1 MWDKIQYAF
10 LYSWVK
16 VHALL
21 PMRALYVL
29 SDILYVLIYKIAG
42 YRVKV
47 VRRNITASFPDKSK
61 AEWRQL
67 ERRFYHHFADYIV
80 ETIKLA
86 HISLD
91 EIQQRAYLK
100 NPELVDQLM
109 EKGHTCFILTM
120 GHYGNWEWF
129 SGSTT
134 RFEDSRIY
142 QIYRPLNNKAFDK
155 LFADLRTQFGS
166 FGIKKNDTI
175 RDIIK
180 LKQDKTKSVVIFL
193 ADQTPSKANLHYWT
207 EFLHQDTAILTG
219 PERIARK
226 LNLPVIFLDT
236 QKVKRGYYTVDMKL
250 ITENHAEEPEL
261 RRHVYG
267 RPIVVGRKAWI
278 GAGAT
283 VLPGVTVGE
292 NAIVAAGAVVTG
304 DVPANAIVGG
314 VPARVIRNIRQ

>member
-207 EFLHQDTAILTG
+207 TFLNQDTAMLNG
-219 PERIARK
+219 AERIARK
-226 LNLPVIFLDT
+226 LDLPVIFLDV
-236 QKVKRGYYTVDMKL
+236 QKVKRGYYTVEMKL
-250 ITENHAEEPEL
+250 MTAHAKQTAENEITESYARMTEKMIL
-261 RRHVYG
+261 R
-267 RPIVVGRKAWI
+267 
-278 GAGAT
+278 
-283 VLPGVTVGE
+283 
-292 NAIVAAGAVVTG
+292 N
-304 DVPANAIVGG
+304 PAYWLWTHK
-314 VPARVIRNIRQ
+314 RWKYKRE

>member
-61 AEWRQL
+61 AELRQL

-91 EIQQRAYLK
+91 EIQRRAYLK

-109 EKGHTCFILTM
+109 EKAILASSSRWGIMAT
-120 GHYGNWEWF
+120 GNGF
-129 SGSTT
+129 PV
-134 RFEDSRIY
+134 
-142 QIYRPLNNKAFDK
+142 RPLA
-155 LFADLRTQFGS
+155 LRTHAS
-166 FGIKKNDTI
+166 I
-175 RDIIK
+175 R
-180 LKQDKTKSVVIFL
+180 
-193 ADQTPSKANLHYWT
+193 
-207 EFLHQDTAILTG
+207 
-219 PERIARK
+219 
-226 LNLPVIFLDT
+226 
-236 QKVKRGYYTVDMKL
+236 YTV
-250 ITENHAEEPEL
+250 
-261 RRHVYG
+261 R
-267 RPIVVGRKAWI
+267 
-278 GAGAT
+278 
-283 VLPGVTVGE
+283 
-292 NAIVAAGAVVTG
+292 
-304 DVPANAIVGG
+304 
-314 VPARVIRNIRQ
+314 

>member
-61 AEWRQL
+61 AELRQL

-91 EIQQRAYLK
+91 EIQQRAYLR

-109 EKGHTCFILTM
+109 KKGHTCFILTM

-142 QIYRPLNNKAFDK
+142 QIYRPLNNKAFDM

-166 FGIKKNDTI
+166 FGIKKTI
-175 RDIIK
+175 R
-180 LKQDKTKSVVIFL
+180 
-193 ADQTPSKANLHYWT
+193 
-207 EFLHQDTAILTG
+207 
-219 PERIARK
+219 
-226 LNLPVIFLDT
+226 
-236 QKVKRGYYTVDMKL
+236 
-250 ITENHAEEPEL
+250 
-261 RRHVYG
+261 YG
-267 RPIVVGRKAWI
+267 ISSS
-278 GAGAT
+278 
-283 VLPGVTVGE
+283 
-292 NAIVAAGAVVTG
+292 
-304 DVPANAIVGG
+304 
-314 VPARVIRNIRQ
+314 

>member
-250 ITENHAEEPEL
+250 ITENQKETPENYITERYARLLEKMIL
-261 RRHVYG
+261 R
-267 RPIVVGRKAWI
+267 
-278 GAGAT
+278 
-283 VLPGVTVGE
+283 
-292 NAIVAAGAVVTG
+292 
-304 DVPANAIVGG
+304 DPAYWLWTHKRWKHKHEQQG
-314 VPARVIRNIRQ
+314 

>member
-61 AEWRQL
+61 AELRQL

-91 EIQQRAYLK
+91 EIQQRAYLR

-142 QIYRPLNNKAFDK
+142 QIYRPLNNKA
-155 LFADLRTQFGS
+155 
-166 FGIKKNDTI
+166 
-175 RDIIK
+175 
-180 LKQDKTKSVVIFL
+180 VV
-193 ADQTPSKANLHYWT
+193 
-207 EFLHQDTAILTG
+207 
-219 PERIARK
+219 
-226 LNLPVIFLDT
+226 
-236 QKVKRGYYTVDMKL
+236 
-250 ITENHAEEPEL
+250 
-261 RRHVYG
+261 
-267 RPIVVGRKAWI
+267 
-278 GAGAT
+278 
-283 VLPGVTVGE
+283 
-292 NAIVAAGAVVTG
+292 
-304 DVPANAIVGG
+304 
-314 VPARVIRNIRQ
+314 

>member
-193 ADQTPSKANLHYWT
+193 ADQTPSKANRHYWT

-250 ITENHAEEPEL
+250 ITENPKETPENYITEQYARLLEKMIL
-261 RRHVYG
+261 R
-267 RPIVVGRKAWI
+267 
-278 GAGAT
+278 
-283 VLPGVTVGE
+283 
-292 NAIVAAGAVVTG
+292 
-304 DVPANAIVGG
+304 DPAYWLWTHKRWKHKHEQQG
-314 VPARVIRNIRQ
+314 

>member
-250 ITENHAEEPEL
+250 ITENPKETPENYITEQYARLLEKMIL
-261 RRHVYG
+261 R
-267 RPIVVGRKAWI
+267 
-278 GAGAT
+278 
-283 VLPGVTVGE
+283 
-292 NAIVAAGAVVTG
+292 
-304 DVPANAIVGG
+304 DPAYWLWTHKRWKHKHEQQG
-314 VPARVIRNIRQ
+314 

>member
-61 AEWRQL
+61 AELRQL

-91 EIQQRAYLK
+91 EIQQRAYLR

-109 EKGHTCFILTM
+109 AKGHTCFILTM
-120 GHYGNWEWF
+120 RHLWQLGMV
-129 SGSTT
+129 
-134 RFEDSRIY
+134 
-142 QIYRPLNNKAFDK
+142 
-155 LFADLRTQFGS
+155 LRLDHPFRGLTYLS
-166 FGIKKNDTI
+166 
-175 RDIIK
+175 DIPPV
-180 LKQDKTKSVVIFL
+180 KQQGF
-193 ADQTPSKANLHYWT
+193 
-207 EFLHQDTAILTG
+207 
-219 PERIARK
+219 
-226 LNLPVIFLDT
+226 
-236 QKVKRGYYTVDMKL
+236 
-250 ITENHAEEPEL
+250 
-261 RRHVYG
+261 
-267 RPIVVGRKAWI
+267 
-278 GAGAT
+278 
-283 VLPGVTVGE
+283 
-292 NAIVAAGAVVTG
+292 
-304 DVPANAIVGG
+304 
-314 VPARVIRNIRQ
+314 

>member
-61 AEWRQL
+61 AELRQL

-91 EIQQRAYLK
+91 EIQQRAYLR

-109 EKGHTCFILTM
+109 AKGHTCFILTM

-250 ITENHAEEPEL
+250 ITENPKETPEIYITERYARLLEKMIL
-261 RRHVYG
+261 R
-267 RPIVVGRKAWI
+267 
-278 GAGAT
+278 
-283 VLPGVTVGE
+283 
-292 NAIVAAGAVVTG
+292 
-304 DVPANAIVGG
+304 DPAYWLWTHKRWKHKHEQQG
-314 VPARVIRNIRQ
+314 

>member
-1 MWDKIQYAF
+1 MWNKIQYAF

-120 GHYGNWEWF
+120 ALWQLGMVL
-129 SGSTT
+129 
-134 RFEDSRIY
+134 RIDHPF
-142 QIYRPLNNKAFDK
+142 RGLTH
-155 LFADLRTQFGS
+155 LS
-166 FGIKKNDTI
+166 
-175 RDIIK
+175 DIPSV
-180 LKQDKTKSVVIFL
+180 KQQGL
-193 ADQTPSKANLHYWT
+193 
-207 EFLHQDTAILTG
+207 
-219 PERIARK
+219 
-226 LNLPVIFLDT
+226 
-236 QKVKRGYYTVDMKL
+236 
-250 ITENHAEEPEL
+250 
-261 RRHVYG
+261 
-267 RPIVVGRKAWI
+267 
-278 GAGAT
+278 
-283 VLPGVTVGE
+283 
-292 NAIVAAGAVVTG
+292 
-304 DVPANAIVGG
+304 
-314 VPARVIRNIRQ
+314 

>member
-91 EIQQRAYLK
+91 EIQQRAYLR

-250 ITENHAEEPEL
+250 ITENAKETPENYITERYARLLEKMIL
-261 RRHVYG
+261 R
-267 RPIVVGRKAWI
+267 
-278 GAGAT
+278 
-283 VLPGVTVGE
+283 
-292 NAIVAAGAVVTG
+292 
-304 DVPANAIVGG
+304 DPAYWLWTHKRWKHKHEQQG
-314 VPARVIRNIRQ
+314 

>member
-1 MWDKIQYAF
+1 MLQYAI

-61 AEWRQL
+61 EESRRL

-86 HISLD
+86 HISQE
-91 EIQQRAYLK
+91 EIQRRAFMS

-109 EKGHTCFILTM
+109 EKGHSCVMFVM

-129 SGSTT
+129 TGCNSQFKDASV
-134 RFEDSRIY
+134 Y
-142 QIYRPLNNKAFDK
+142 QIYRPLNNKAFDR
-155 LFADLRTQFGS
+155 LFIKMRTQFGA

-180 LKQDKTKSVVIFL
+180 LKQDKTRSVVVFL

-226 LNLPVIFLDT
+226 LNIPVIFADC
-236 QKVKRGYYTVDMKL
+236 QMIRRGYYTVGLTLLSENPKETAENQ
-250 ITENHAEEPEL
+250 ITEQYARIMEKAIL
-261 RRHVYG
+261 R
-267 RPIVVGRKAWI
+267 
-278 GAGAT
+278 
-283 VLPGVTVGE
+283 
-292 NAIVAAGAVVTG
+292 
-304 DVPANAIVGG
+304 DPAYWLWTHKRWKHKHEQQG
-314 VPARVIRNIRQ
+314 

>member
-250 ITENHAEEPEL
+250 ITENPKVTPENYITERYARLLEKMIL
-261 RRHVYG
+261 R
-267 RPIVVGRKAWI
+267 
-278 GAGAT
+278 
-283 VLPGVTVGE
+283 
-292 NAIVAAGAVVTG
+292 
-304 DVPANAIVGG
+304 DPAYWLWTHKRWKHKHEQQG
-314 VPARVIRNIRQ
+314 